1 MTIMKRYAIFVLLF
15 LVNCAVY
22 ATYTKCYDINLKC
35 EMLKGNTMYE
45 SIYIKSIELSEDG
58 KYFLVNENDNKILLE
73 NNFGKLVYIKY
84 NTVEELW
91 KATILKMVIPE
102 ILVKHGLQLELRK
115 EMELDAIDY
124 IQTIKKNNLEIK
136 DPLLENYIYSLV
148 KKILPKELVDGRTTD
163 INIVITKDDSRNV
176 AIFPNGT
183 MVIDAGMLSMIKTE
197 EELVAVLA
205 HEIAHY
211 VLDHNVDNVNKAIT
225 RKKRAEFWAALATGL
240 TAVGE
245 VALAAKN
252 TNYIPGMA
260 TISMA
265 ALSSAVGNAV
275 VDRLGMKYNHE
286 QESEADDMSRE
297 VLRLLGYDSNA
308 MSKVIKRL
316 MDVCRREGIRN
327 DLYESYTH
335 PSLMERINAG
345 GKVTLSYDN
354 EFESMM
360 SLPIKSMA
368 EVKYVNKHFREAI
381 AIVDININNK
391 VAIPEDYII
400 KINSS
405 LALYNEQGEDL
416 LKMAEEARGLYPE
429 SMSLMESEI
438 KVHIYMKNY
447 VKALSLIDEYEKQL
461 RLIMSDISNEIQ
473 WIRAVRRRCEKN
485 IPK

>member
-1 MTIMKRYAIFVLLF
+1 M
-15 LVNCAVY
+15 
-22 ATYTKCYDINLKC
+22 
-35 EMLKGNTMYE
+35 
-45 SIYIKSIELSEDG
+45 
-58 KYFLVNENDNKILLE
+58 
-73 NNFGKLVYIKY
+73 
-84 NTVEELW
+84 
-91 KATILKMVIPE
+91 
-102 ILVKHGLQLELRK
+102 
-115 EMELDAIDY
+115 
-124 IQTIKKNNLEIK
+124 
-136 DPLLENYIYSLV
+136 
-148 KKILPKELVDGRTTD
+148 
-163 INIVITKDDSRNV
+163 
-176 AIFPNGT
+176 
-183 MVIDAGMLSMIKTE
+183 
-197 EELVAVLA
+197 A